1 MVIGYPFVS
10 EKATILLE
18 EQGKLQM
25 IVDVRATKQDI
36 KRAIE
41 SMYGFKVKAVNTM
54 LTPDGKK
61 KAIITFEQSDAAHEI
76 ASRIGVF

>member
-1 MVIGYPFVS
+1 MVIGHPFVS

-41 SMYGFKVKAVNTM
+41 SMYEFKVKAVNTM

>member
-41 SMYGFKVKAVNTM
+41 SMYEFEVKAVNTM

-61 KAIITFEQSDAAHEI
+61 KAIITFERSDAAHEI

>member
-41 SMYGFKVKAVNTM
+41 SMYEFKVKAVNTM
-54 LTPDGKK
+54 VTPDGKK